1 MAAIGGLKLFRRKS
15 GKDVDM
21 TQGNILRHLV
31 MFAFPLLIGN
41 LFQQLYNTVDTWV
54 VGNYV
59 SNEAFSAVG
68 AVAPVVNM
76 FIGTFSGLASGA
88 GVVISQYYG
97 AGRQDK
103 VKHSVHTAVS
113 LTLILCVVF
122 SVLGI
127 VIIPIML
134 GILDLHI
141 TCHDEATTYL
151 TVYFAGIS
159 GLLVYNMGAGI
170 LRAIGDSRRPFYF
183 LLISAVLNTALDL
196 LFVIQFRMGVFGVA
210 LATIIAQGVSAILVI
225 ITLLSTRS
233 CVRVSVRS
241 LCLRLDILKKVF
253 RVGIPA
259 ALQMAITSFSNTFV
273 LSYITHF
280 DAGLPI
286 PCYTSGWTAYLKIDQ
301 VLFLP
306 MQSIS
311 LAATTFVGQN
321 LGAGQVDRAKKGVT
335 YSMLLSISATL
346 LLMIPI
352 LLFAPSIVGFLN
364 AEPAVVEYGT
374 LFLYWLTPFYVLC
387 SFNQVY
393 ASALRGSGNSLAPMI
408 MMLTS
413 FVGFRQLYLF
423 IMSRVCNEIIPIVM
437 CYPIGWILCS
447 LLTGI
452 YYHRT
457 SLTKKKLID

>member
-1 MAAIGGLKLFRRKS
+1 MSHAAFKLFQRKS

-21 TQGNILRHLV
+21 TQGSILRHLI

-76 FIGTFSGLASGA
+76 FIGTFTGLASGA

-103 VKHSVHTAVS
+103 VKESVHTAVS
-113 LTLILCVVF
+113 LTLILCIAF
-122 SVLGI
+122 TFLGI
-127 VIIPIML
+127 LITPLML
-134 GILDLHI
+134 NILDLHPS
-141 TCHDEATTYL
+141 CRDEATAYL
-151 TVYFAGIS
+151 TIYFSGIT
-159 GLLVYNMGAGI
+159 GLLIYNMGAGI

-183 LLISAVLNTALDL
+183 LLVSAVLNTVLDL
-196 LFVIQFRMGVFGVA
+196 LFVLKFEMGVDGVA
-210 LATIIAQGVSAILVI
+210 LATIIAQGTSAILVV
-225 ITLLSTRS
+225 ITLLTTKS
-233 CVRVSVRS
+233 CIKVTMHD
-241 LCLRLDILKKVF
+241 LCLRWDILKKVF

-259 ALQMAITSFSNTFV
+259 ALQMTVTSFSNTFV

-280 DAGLPI
+280 DAGLAV
-286 PCYTSGWTAYLKIDQ
+286 PCVTSGWTAYLKIDQ

-306 MQSIS
+306 MQSTA

-321 LGAGQVDRAKKGVT
+321 LGAGQTARAKKGVT
-335 YSMLLSISATL
+335 YSMLLAVAATL

-352 LLFAPSIVGFLN
+352 LIWAPNIVGFLN

-393 ASALRGSGNSLAPMI
+393 ASALRGAGNSFAPMI

-423 IMSRVCNEIIPIVM
+423 IMSGVCNEIIPIVM

-452 YYHRT
+452 YYHKT
-457 SLTKKKLID
+457 SLTKKKLIE